1 MAVESYEMSKIT
13 LLDDT
18 DRHIIHAFGAK
29 MVLLMSSFLV
39 PLVLCQSRPGCCAM
53 WGHNCFSA
61 PSLSPTPQEKKHH
74 GWHIFDTVHLFCLWA
89 MHFKEGQDA
98 AVAKCVPNKWYP
110 GQNGS
115 SSESVLAKGSKSMW
129 LRQHPSS
136 LRAVTLSGGTNG
148 LSWLGSSEG
157 LWPRAS
163 SHLGELAA
171 PLGPPSEKR

>member
-1 MAVESYEMSKIT
+1 MKCQKLLCWMT
-13 LLDDT
+13 LTDT
-18 DRHIIHAFGAK
+18 LYMRSELKWYYSCQAFWCLWCFVSCELGVA
-29 MVLLMSSFLV
+29 
-39 PLVLCQSRPGCCAM
+39 LCGDTIALAHRPFRQP
-53 WGHNCFSA
+53 HKK
-61 PSLSPTPQEKKHH
+61 KKHH

-89 MHFKEGQDA
+89 MHFKEGQDVV
-98 AVAKCVPNKWYP
+98 VAKCVPNKWYP
-110 GQNGS
+110 GQNGR